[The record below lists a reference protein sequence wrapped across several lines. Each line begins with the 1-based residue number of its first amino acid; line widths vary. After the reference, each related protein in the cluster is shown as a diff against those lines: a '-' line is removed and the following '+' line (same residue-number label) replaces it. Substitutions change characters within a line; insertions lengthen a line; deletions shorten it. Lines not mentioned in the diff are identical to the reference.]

1 MIGELING
9 RYRIECEAGS
19 GGMADV
25 YKAHDLK
32 TDRTVALKVI
42 KKDYCRDPKY
52 VRRFEREAQAVLSLK
67 NANIVRAYDY
77 GTYDSRSFIVMEFV
91 KGCTLKGY
99 LFAKKKL
106 DVKTAVGIAEK
117 ILDALECAHNAG
129 YIHRDVK
136 PQNVLISTTGEI
148 KLTDFGIA
156 KDADATTK
164 TFDGKNVVGSVH
176 YISPEQA
183 KGEEVGTES
192 DIYSVGI
199 MLFEMLVGKPPYEGE
214 NPVQVALRHI
224 NDTVPAPTEFDS
236 AIPPAVSDVVLKATA
251 KKREERYSS
260 AAEMRQDLERAMAQ
274 PKKHILLKN
283 AVRNASRNAQ
293 KTEKHGRRAKLWHV
307 VLPVSLM
314 VAFIVGMFVL
324 WYVYMYGGA
333 GNDKLS
339 RVPYVLGETSA
350 EAERVLENREFRIRV
365 AGTEASADYP
375 EGTVCRQSPVSGAA
389 HDKNGYVDVW
399 LSSGP
404 PQETVPMP
412 DLTGKKLD
420 EASLLLSEIGMY
432 IESVEYEPNDAE
444 PGTIIWQSVPNGSE
458 ILPGEET
465 IDVRISGVSG
475 ETMLPMPELS
485 DYDSGYN
492 RIF

>member
-1 MIGELING
+1 M
-9 RYRIECEAGS
+9 
-19 GGMADV
+19 
-25 YKAHDLK
+25 
-32 TDRTVALKVI
+32 
-42 KKDYCRDPKY
+42 DPKY

-91 KGCTLKGY
+91 KGCTLKEY
-99 LFAKKKL
+99 LSAKKKL

-251 KKREERYSS
+251 KKERSDT
-260 AAEMRQDLERAMAQ
+260 ARQQRCGR
-274 PKKHILLKN
+274 IW
-283 AVRNASRNAQ
+283 NAQ
-293 KTEKHGRRAKLWHV
+293 
-307 VLPVSLM
+307 
-314 VAFIVGMFVL
+314 
-324 WYVYMYGGA
+324 
-333 GNDKLS
+333 
-339 RVPYVLGETSA
+339 
-350 EAERVLENREFRIRV
+350 
-365 AGTEASADYP
+365 
-375 EGTVCRQSPVSGAA
+375 
-389 HDKNGYVDVW
+389 W
-399 LSSGP
+399 LSPKS
-404 PQETVPMP
+404 
-412 DLTGKKLD
+412 
-420 EASLLLSEIGMY
+420 
-432 IESVEYEPNDAE
+432 
-444 PGTIIWQSVPNGSE
+444 
-458 ILPGEET
+458 
-465 IDVRISGVSG
+465 
-475 ETMLPMPELS
+475 
-485 DYDSGYN
+485 
-492 RIF
+492 IFC

>member
-91 KGCTLKGY
+91 KGCTLKEY
-99 LFAKKKL
+99 LSAKKKL

-224 NDTVPAPTEFDS
+224 NDTVPG
-236 AIPPAVSDVVLKATA
+236 KALA
-251 KKREERYSS
+251 CC
-260 AAEMRQDLERAMAQ
+260 
-274 PKKHILLKN
+274 
-283 AVRNASRNAQ
+283 ASRIADGCIHSRNVRVVVCL
-293 KTEKHGRRAKLWHV
+293 HVRRC
-307 VLPVSLM
+307 
-314 VAFIVGMFVL
+314 GQ
-324 WYVYMYGGA
+324 
-333 GNDKLS
+333 
-339 RVPYVLGETSA
+339 R
-350 EAERVLENREFRIRV
+350 
-365 AGTEASADYP
+365 
-375 EGTVCRQSPVSGAA
+375 
-389 HDKNGYVDVW
+389 
-399 LSSGP
+399 
-404 PQETVPMP
+404 
-412 DLTGKKLD
+412 
-420 EASLLLSEIGMY
+420 
-432 IESVEYEPNDAE
+432 
-444 PGTIIWQSVPNGSE
+444 
-458 ILPGEET
+458 
-465 IDVRISGVSG
+465 
-475 ETMLPMPELS
+475 
-485 DYDSGYN
+485 
-492 RIF
+492 

>member
-42 KKDYCRDPKY
+42 KKDYCMDPKY

-91 KGCTLKGY
+91 KGCTLKEY
-99 LFAKKKL
+99 LSAKKKL

-176 YISPEQA
+176 YIP
-183 KGEEVGTES
+183 
-192 DIYSVGI
+192 
-199 MLFEMLVGKPPYEGE
+199 
-214 NPVQVALRHI
+214 
-224 NDTVPAPTEFDS
+224 
-236 AIPPAVSDVVLKATA
+236 
-251 KKREERYSS
+251 
-260 AAEMRQDLERAMAQ
+260 
-274 PKKHILLKN
+274 
-283 AVRNASRNAQ
+283 RNR
-293 KTEKHGRRAKLWHV
+293 RRARK
-307 VLPVSLM
+307 S
-314 VAFIVGMFVL
+314 
-324 WYVYMYGGA
+324 
-333 GNDKLS
+333 
-339 RVPYVLGETSA
+339 
-350 EAERVLENREFRIRV
+350 ERKAI
-365 AGTEASADYP
+365 
-375 EGTVCRQSPVSGAA
+375 
-389 HDKNGYVDVW
+389 
-399 LSSGP
+399 
-404 PQETVPMP
+404 
-412 DLTGKKLD
+412 
-420 EASLLLSEIGMY
+420 Y
-432 IESVEYEPNDAE
+432 IPWE
-444 PGTIIWQSVPNGSE
+444 
-458 ILPGEET
+458 
-465 IDVRISGVSG
+465 
-475 ETMLPMPELS
+475 
-485 DYDSGYN
+485 
-492 RIF
+492 

>member
-1 MIGELING
+1 MDNLIGKRLDG
-9 RYRIECEAGS
+9 RYSIESLVGV
-19 GGMADV
+19 GGMANV
-25 YKAHDLK
+25 YRGTDLK
-32 TDRTVALKVI
+32 TGNQIAVKVLK
-42 KKDYCRDPKY
+42 DEFLDNEEL
-52 VRRFEREAQAVLSLK
+52 VRRFKNESKAISILSHP
-67 NANIVRAYDY
+67 NIVKVYDVSVTDKLQY
-77 GTYDSRSFIVMEFV
+77 IVMEYV
-91 KGCTLKGY
+91 DGITLKEY
-99 LFAKKKL
+99 LKQRGGALTWKEVVHFATQVLSALQHAHSK
-106 DVKTAVGIAEK
+106 GI
-117 ILDALECAHNAG
+117 
-129 YIHRDVK
+129 IHRDVK

-274 PKKHILLKN
+274 PKRHILLKN
-283 AVRNASRNAQ
+283 AVRNANRNAQ

-339 RVPYVLGETSA
+339 RVPDVLGETSA
-350 EAERVLENREFRIRV
+350 EAERMLENREFRIRV

-375 EGTVCRQSPVSGAA
+375 QGTVCRQSPVRRTT
-389 HDKNGYVDVW
+389 K
-399 LSSGP
+399 
-404 PQETVPMP
+404 TV
-412 DLTGKKLD
+412 
-420 EASLLLSEIGMY
+420 
-432 IESVEYEPNDAE
+432 
-444 PGTIIWQSVPNGSE
+444 
-458 ILPGEET
+458 
-465 IDVRISGVSG
+465 
-475 ETMLPMPELS
+475 MLMF
-485 DYDSGYN
+485 G
-492 RIF
+492 